1 MKDVLKAA
9 FKKAGYK
16 IDNKT
21 ILAESFFVLQGLF
34 TGIAL
39 NDIWRILNLP
49 GNNQPINVAGTNG
62 LMDVDFLYQ
71 LTIAGLAAG
80 AQIIFKVDHGISFAA
95 GIALGSTW
103 ANLSENGHY
112 IGSAGALQKAP
123 SIPPGTPQVQPLPI
137 ASSLTFQGPYNQMQP
152 MNSPLTIA
160 PAPPYN
166 PLTPVRL
173 NAPLLT

>member
-34 TGIAL
+34 AGIAL
-39 NDIWRILNLP
+39 NDIWRVLNLP

-71 LTIAGLAAG
+71 MIFAGIAAG

-95 GIALGSTW
+95 GIAIGSTW
-103 ANLSENGHY
+103 ANLSEGGHY
-112 IGSAGALQKAP
+112 IGSAGALQKAAT
-123 SIPPGTPQVQPLPI
+123 IPPGTPQVQPPPI
-137 ASSLTFQGPYNQMQP
+137 VLAGPYTQGAS
-152 MNSPLTIA
+152 MNSPLTVA
-160 PAPPYN
+160 PAQPYN
-166 PLTPVRL
+166 PLTPVNL